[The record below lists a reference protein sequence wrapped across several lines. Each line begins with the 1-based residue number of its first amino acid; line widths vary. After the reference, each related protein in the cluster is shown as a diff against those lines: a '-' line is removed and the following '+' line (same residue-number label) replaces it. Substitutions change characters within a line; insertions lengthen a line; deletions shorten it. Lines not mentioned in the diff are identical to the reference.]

1 MKMEAAGK
9 PGSAK
14 DENQAATMRE
24 LLLQNWQLLGGGL
37 AAAVVLVVAFFS
49 LRSAPYPYER
59 RGVMLGPAE
68 INFFRTLQSAVRE
81 DWIILS
87 MVRLTDVI
95 KVRPKTR
102 QHQIWQSRIFGKHI
116 DFVICDYETL
126 EVKLAI
132 ELEDIS
138 RRRAERKSRDRFVN
152 TALTA
157 AGLPLLRVKVE
168 EKYETSAI
176 RKDIEDALG
185 IAKKKK
191 TR

>member
-1 MKMEAAGK
+1 
-9 PGSAK
+9 
-14 DENQAATMRE
+14 MRDI
-24 LLLQNWQLLGGGL
+24 LLQNWQITGGAAL
-37 AAAVVLVVAFFS
+37 AAVVLLVAFFS
-49 LRSAPYPYER
+49 LRSSPYPYER

-102 QHQIWQSRIFGKHI
+102 QHQIWQSRIFGKHL
-116 DFVICDYETL
+116 DFVICDYETM

-132 ELEDIS
+132 ELDDPLQ
-138 RRRAERKSRDRFVN
+138 RRTDKSARNRFVN

-168 EKYETSAI
+168 EKYETSAV

-191 TR
+191 R

>member
-24 LLLQNWQLLGGGL
+24 LLLQNWQLLAGGL

-176 RKDIEDALG
+176 RKDIEEALG

>member
-1 MKMEAAGK
+1 MEH
-9 PGSAK
+9 
-14 DENQAATMRE
+14 QAANMRE
-24 LLLQNWQLLGGGL
+24 QLLQNWQLIAGG
-37 AAAVVLVVAFFS
+37 ATAAVVLVVAFFS
-49 LRSAPYPYER
+49 LRSSPYPYER
-59 RGVMLGPAE
+59 RGVVLGPAE
-68 INFFRTLQSAVRE
+68 INFFRTLQLAVRE

-116 DFVICDYETL
+116 DFVICDTETL

-132 ELEDIS
+132 ELEDAS
-138 RRRAERKSRDRFVN
+138 QRQADRRARNRFVN

-168 EKYETSAI
+168 EKYETTAI

>member
-1 MKMEAAGK
+1 
-9 PGSAK
+9 
-14 DENQAATMRE
+14 MRE
-24 LLLQNWQLLGGGL
+24 LLLQNWQLLAGGT
-37 AAAVVLVVAFFS
+37 AAAVVLLVAFFS
-49 LRSAPYPYER
+49 LRSSPYPYER

-81 DWIILS
+81 DWVILS

-116 DFVICDYETL
+116 DFVICDWETL

-132 ELEDIS
+132 ELDNPGQ
-138 RRRAERKSRDRFVN
+138 RRDERKARNRFVN

-168 EKYETSAI
+168 EKYETSML
-176 RKDIEDALG
+176 RKDIEEALG
-185 IAKKKK
+185 IARKKK
-191 TR
+191 R

>member
-24 LLLQNWQLLGGGL
+24 LLLQNWQLLAGGL

-95 KVRPKTR
+95 KVRPKTP

-176 RKDIEDALG
+176 RKDIEEALG

>member
-1 MKMEAAGK
+1 
-9 PGSAK
+9 
-14 DENQAATMRE
+14 MRDI
-24 LLLQNWQLLGGGL
+24 LLQNWQITGGAAL
-37 AAAVVLVVAFFS
+37 AAVVLLVAFFS
-49 LRSAPYPYER
+49 LRSSPYPYER

-102 QHQIWQSRIFGKHI
+102 QHQIWQSRIFGKHL
-116 DFVICDYETL
+116 DFVICDYETM

-132 ELEDIS
+132 ELEDPLQ
-138 RRRAERKSRDRFVN
+138 RRTEKSARNRFVN

-168 EKYETSAI
+168 EKYETSAV

-191 TR
+191 R

>member
-37 AAAVVLVVAFFS
+37 AGAVVLVVAFFS

-138 RRRAERKSRDRFVN
+138 RRRAERTSRDRFVN

-176 RKDIEDALG
+176 RKDIEEALG

>member
-1 MKMEAAGK
+1 
-9 PGSAK
+9 
-14 DENQAATMRE
+14 MRE
-24 LLLQNWQLLGGGL
+24 QLLQNWQLIAAGVT
-37 AAAVVLVVAFFS
+37 AAVVVLVAFIS
-49 LRSAPYPYER
+49 LRSSPYPYER

-68 INFFRTLQSAVRE
+68 INFFRTLQLAVRE

-102 QHQIWQSRIFGKHI
+102 QHQIWQSRIFGKHL
-116 DFVICDYETL
+116 DFVICDNETL

-132 ELEDIS
+132 ELEDS
-138 RRRAERKSRDRFVN
+138 SQRRADRRARDRFVN

-176 RKDIEDALG
+176 RKDIEDSLG

-191 TR
+191 PR

>member
-1 MKMEAAGK
+1 MNKEAAGR
-9 PGSAK
+9 PGSGK
-14 DENQAATMRE
+14 VENQAATMRE
-24 LLLQNWQLLGGGL
+24 LLLQNWQLVAGGL

-132 ELEDIS
+132 ELDDIP

>member
-1 MKMEAAGK
+1 MEDAARR
-9 PGSAK
+9 PRSAS
-14 DENQAATMRE
+14 DENQAAIMRE
-24 LLLQNWQLLGGGL
+24 LLLQNWQIVAGVIAVAFVLLI
-37 AAAVVLVVAFFS
+37 AFFS

-81 DWIILS
+81 DWVILS

-116 DFVICDYETL
+116 DFVICDWETM

-132 ELEDIS
+132 ELEDYS
-138 RRRAERKSRDRFVN
+138 KRRPDRRARDRFVN

-157 AGLPLLRVKVE
+157 AGLPLLRVKME
-168 EKYETSAI
+168 DKYETSAV

-191 TR
+191 R

>member
-1 MKMEAAGK
+1 
-9 PGSAK
+9 
-14 DENQAATMRE
+14 MRE
-24 LLLQNWQLLGGGL
+24 LFLQNWQLVAGVLVV
-37 AAAVVLVVAFFS
+37 AVVLLVAFFS

-81 DWIILS
+81 DWVILS

-102 QHQIWQSRIFGKHI
+102 QHQIWQNRIFGKHI
-116 DFVICDYETL
+116 DFVICDWETM

-132 ELEDIS
+132 ELEDFS
-138 RRRAERKSRDRFVN
+138 QGRPDRRARDRFVN

-157 AGLPLLRVKVE
+157 AGLPLLRVKME
-168 EKYETSAI
+168 DKYKTSAV

-185 IAKKKK
+185 ITKKKK
-191 TR
+191 R

>member
-1 MKMEAAGK
+1 
-9 PGSAK
+9 
-14 DENQAATMRE
+14 MRE
-24 LLLQNWQLLGGGL
+24 LLLQNWQIVAGVL
-37 AAAVVLVVAFFS
+37 AVAVVLLIAFLS

-81 DWIILS
+81 DWVILS

-116 DFVICDYETL
+116 DFVICDWETM

-132 ELEDIS
+132 ELEDYS
-138 RRRAERKSRDRFVN
+138 KRRPDRRARDRFVN

-157 AGLPLLRVKVE
+157 AGLPLLRVKMDD
-168 EKYETSAI
+168 KYETSAV

-191 TR
+191 R

>member
-1 MKMEAAGK
+1 
-9 PGSAK
+9 
-14 DENQAATMRE
+14 MRE
-24 LLLQNWQLLGGGL
+24 LFLQNWQVVAGGCI
-37 AAAVVLVVAFFS
+37 AAVVLLVAFFS
-49 LRSAPYPYER
+49 LRSSPYPYER

-132 ELEDIS
+132 ELDNAS
-138 RRRAERKSRDRFVN
+138 QRRADRRARDRFVN

-157 AGLPLLRVKVE
+157 AGLPLLRVKME
-168 EKYETSAI
+168 EKYETSAV

-191 TR
+191 R

>member
-1 MKMEAAGK
+1 MNKEAAGR
-9 PGSAK
+9 PGSGK

-24 LLLQNWQLLGGGL
+24 LLLQNWQLLAGGL

-81 DWIILS
+81 DWIVLS

-132 ELEDIS
+132 ELDDVS

>member
-1 MKMEAAGK
+1 MNKEVAGK

-24 LLLQNWQLLGGGL
+24 LLLQNWQLLAGGL

-87 MVRLTDVI
+87 MVRLADVI

-132 ELEDIS
+132 ELDDVS

>member
-1 MKMEAAGK
+1 MEAAGK

-24 LLLQNWQLLGGGL
+24 LLLQNWQLLAGGL

-176 RKDIEDALG
+176 RKGIEEALG

>member
-1 MKMEAAGK
+1 
-9 PGSAK
+9 
-14 DENQAATMRE
+14 MRE
-24 LLLQNWQLLGGGL
+24 LLLQNWQLVAGGVF
-37 AAAVVLVVAFFS
+37 AAVVLLVAFLS
-49 LRSAPYPYER
+49 LRSSPYPYER

-87 MVRLTDVI
+87 MVRLADVI
-95 KVRPKTR
+95 KVRPKTP

-132 ELEDIS
+132 ELDNAS
-138 RRRAERKSRDRFVN
+138 QRRADRRARDRFVN

-157 AGLPLLRVKVE
+157 AGLPLLRVKME
-168 EKYETSAI
+168 EKYETSAV

-191 TR
+191 R

>member
-1 MKMEAAGK
+1 
-9 PGSAK
+9 
-14 DENQAATMRE
+14 MRD
-24 LLLQNWQLLGGGL
+24 LLLQNWQLVAGGVF
-37 AAAVVLVVAFFS
+37 AAVVLLVAFLS
-49 LRSAPYPYER
+49 LRSSPYPYER

-95 KVRPKTR
+95 KVRPKTP

-132 ELEDIS
+132 ELDNIS
-138 RRRAERKSRDRFVN
+138 QRRAERKARDRFVN

-157 AGLPLLRVKVE
+157 AGLPLLRVKME
-168 EKYETSAI
+168 EKYETSAL

-191 TR
+191 R

>member
-1 MKMEAAGK
+1 
-9 PGSAK
+9 
-14 DENQAATMRE
+14 MRE
-24 LLLQNWQLLGGGL
+24 LLLQNWQIVAGVV
-37 AAAVVLVVAFFS
+37 AVAVVVLIAFFS

-81 DWIILS
+81 DWVILS

-116 DFVICDYETL
+116 DFVICDWETM

-132 ELEDIS
+132 ELEVEHGGLGAGVRS
-138 RRRAERKSRDRFVN
+138 ASARAR
-152 TALTA
+152 
-157 AGLPLLRVKVE
+157 
-168 EKYETSAI
+168 
-176 RKDIEDALG
+176 
-185 IAKKKK
+185 
-191 TR
+191 

>member
-1 MKMEAAGK
+1 MNKEAAGK
-9 PGSAK
+9 PGSGK
-14 DENQAATMRE
+14 DENQAANMRE
-24 LLLQNWQLLGGGL
+24 LLLQNWQLVAGGL

-132 ELEDIS
+132 ELDDVS

>member
-1 MKMEAAGK
+1 
-9 PGSAK
+9 
-14 DENQAATMRE
+14 MRDV
-24 LLLQNWQLLGGGL
+24 LLQNWQITAG
-37 AAAVVLVVAFFS
+37 AAVAGVVLLIAFFS
-49 LRSAPYPYER
+49 LRSSPYPYER

-102 QHQIWQSRIFGKHI
+102 QHQIWQSRIFGKHL
-116 DFVICDYETL
+116 DFVICDYETM

-132 ELEDIS
+132 ELEDPS
-138 RRRAERKSRDRFVN
+138 QRRAERTARNRFVN

-168 EKYETSAI
+168 EKYETSAV

-191 TR
+191 R

>member
-1 MKMEAAGK
+1 
-9 PGSAK
+9 
-14 DENQAATMRE
+14 MRE
-24 LLLQNWQLLGGGL
+24 LLLQNWQIVAGVV
-37 AAAVVLVVAFFS
+37 AVAVVVLIAFFS

-81 DWIILS
+81 DWVILS

-116 DFVICDYETL
+116 DFVICDWETM

-132 ELEDIS
+132 ELEDYS
-138 RRRAERKSRDRFVN
+138 QRRTDRRTRDRFVN
-152 TALTA
+152 SALTA
-157 AGLPLLRVKVE
+157 AGLPLLRVKMD
-168 EKYETSAI
+168 EKYETSAV
-176 RKDIEDALG
+176 RKDIEEALG

-191 TR
+191 R

>member
-1 MKMEAAGK
+1 
-9 PGSAK
+9 
-14 DENQAATMRE
+14 MRE
-24 LLLQNWQLLGGGL
+24 TLLHNWQLVVGVC
-37 AAAVVLVVAFFS
+37 AVAVVLLVAFFS

-81 DWIILS
+81 DWVILS

-116 DFVICDYETL
+116 DFVICDWETM

-132 ELEDIS
+132 ELEDLS
-138 RRRAERKSRDRFVN
+138 QRRAERKSRDRFVN

-157 AGLPLLRVKVE
+157 AGLPLLRVKME
-168 EKYETSAI
+168 DKYETSAV

-185 IAKKKK
+185 ISKRKK
-191 TR
+191 R

>member
-1 MKMEAAGK
+1 
-9 PGSAK
+9 
-14 DENQAATMRE
+14 MRE
-24 LLLQNWQLLGGGL
+24 LLLQNWQIIAGGL
-37 AAAVVLVVAFFS
+37 VAAVVLLIAFVS
-49 LRSAPYPYER
+49 LRAAPYPYER

-81 DWIILS
+81 DWVILS

-102 QHQIWQSRIFGKHI
+102 QHQIWQSRIYGKHL
-116 DFVICDYETL
+116 DFVICDWETL

-132 ELEDIS
+132 ELEDFS
-138 RRRAERKSRDRFVN
+138 QRRADRRARDRFVN
-152 TALTA
+152 IALTA

-168 EKYETSAI
+168 EKYETSVL

-191 TR
+191 RSA

>member
-1 MKMEAAGK
+1 MNKEAAGR

-24 LLLQNWQLLGGGL
+24 LLLQNWQLLAGGL

-102 QHQIWQSRIFGKHI
+102 QHQIWQSRIFGKHV

-132 ELEDIS
+132 ELEDVS
-138 RRRAERKSRDRFVN
+138 QRRAERKSRDRFVN

>member
-1 MKMEAAGK
+1 
-9 PGSAK
+9 
-14 DENQAATMRE
+14 MRE
-24 LLLQNWQLLGGGL
+24 LLLQNWQIAAGVV
-37 AAAVVLVVAFFS
+37 AVAAVLLIGFFS

-81 DWIILS
+81 DWVILS

-116 DFVICDYETL
+116 DFVICDWETM

-132 ELEDIS
+132 ELEDYS
-138 RRRAERKSRDRFVN
+138 QRRTDRRARDRFVN
-152 TALTA
+152 SALTA
-157 AGLPLLRVKVE
+157 AGLPLLRVKMD
-168 EKYETSAI
+168 EKYETSAV
-176 RKDIEDALG
+176 RKDIEEALG
-185 IAKKKK
+185 IAKKRK
-191 TR
+191 R

>member
-1 MKMEAAGK
+1 MNKEAAGR
-9 PGSAK
+9 PGSWK

-24 LLLQNWQLLGGGL
+24 ILLQNWQLLAGGL
-37 AAAVVLVVAFFS
+37 AAAAVLVVAFFS

-59 RGVMLGPAE
+59 CGVMLGPAE

-132 ELEDIS
+132 ELDDVS

-176 RKDIEDALG
+176 RKDIEEALG

>member
-37 AAAVVLVVAFFS
+37 AGAVVLVVAFFS

-176 RKDIEDALG
+176 RKDIEEALG

>member
-1 MKMEAAGK
+1 
-9 PGSAK
+9 
-14 DENQAATMRE
+14 MRE
-24 LLLQNWQLLGGGL
+24 QLLQNWQLIAGGL
-37 AAAVVLVVAFFS
+37 VAAVVLLVAFFS
-49 LRSAPYPYER
+49 LRAAPYPYER

-81 DWIILS
+81 DWIVLS

-102 QHQIWQSRIFGKHI
+102 QHQIWQNRIFGKHI

-132 ELEDIS
+132 ELDDVS
-138 RRRAERKSRDRFVN
+138 QRRVHRDRFVN

-168 EKYETSAI
+168 EKYETSAV

-185 IAKKKK
+185 ITKKK
-191 TR
+191 RR

>member
-1 MKMEAAGK
+1 
-9 PGSAK
+9 
-14 DENQAATMRE
+14 MRDV
-24 LLLQNWQLLGGGL
+24 LLQNWQLCAGGL
-37 AAAVVLVVAFFS
+37 VAAVVVLVAFFS
-49 LRSAPYPYER
+49 LRSSPFPYER
-59 RGVMLGPAE
+59 RGVILGPAE
-68 INFFRTLQSAVRE
+68 ISFFRTLQSAVRE

-95 KVRPKTR
+95 KVRPKTS

-116 DFVICDYETL
+116 DFVICDYETM

-132 ELEDIS
+132 ELEDTS
-138 RRRAERKSRDRFVN
+138 RRQAERRARNRFVN

-157 AGLPLLRVKVE
+157 AGLPLLRVKIE

-191 TR
+191 R

>member
-1 MKMEAAGK
+1 MKREAAGK
-9 PGSAK
+9 PGSGK

-24 LLLQNWQLLGGGL
+24 LLLQNWQLIAGG
-37 AAAVVLVVAFFS
+37 ATAAVVLIVAFFS

-95 KVRPKTR
+95 KVRSKTR

-132 ELEDIS
+132 ELDDLS
-138 RRRAERKSRDRFVN
+138 QRRAERKSRDRFVN

-157 AGLPLLRVKVE
+157 AGLQLLRVKVE

-176 RKDIEDALG
+176 RKDIEEALG
-185 IAKKKK
+185 ITKKKK